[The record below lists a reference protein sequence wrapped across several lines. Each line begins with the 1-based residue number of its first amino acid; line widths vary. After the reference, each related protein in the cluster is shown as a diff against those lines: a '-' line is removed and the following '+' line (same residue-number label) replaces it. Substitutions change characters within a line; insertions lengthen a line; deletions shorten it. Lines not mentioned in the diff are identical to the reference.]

1 MANDKGFFNYWV
13 VANSGK
19 GFITHVDSRK
29 FWIRG
34 YPGNVWVATDVRES
48 RHWVARHNGVSKTKD
63 QAQTLVTNAVNT
75 LKSAWDDDNVE
86 GESSAQKITRIGPK
100 PTDITIP

>member
-1 MANDKGFFNYWV
+1 MANDIYNYSV
-13 VANSGK
+13 MTNTGE
-19 GFITHVDSRK
+19 GFITHEDSRA
-29 FWIRG
+29 FSIQG
-34 YPGNVWVATDVRES
+34 FPADVWVATDVRES

-86 GESSAQKITRIGPK
+86 GESSAEKITRIGPK